1 MTVTKGFILVLFL
14 LLASLQVQVHGKV
27 AIKVSSGKSKG
38 KATKSNTLKT
48 TQKGFIVPKKLTFGF
63 MVKTFFMSMVDPTIG
78 TTPAEKEKAGEGKRK
93 LAGPR
98 RKLGG
103 IQTGGAADGLFTG
116 GPSVGMV
123 CGPNDCS

>member
-63 MVKTFFMSMVDPTIG
+63 MVKTFFMMIQHWVELVKPV
-78 TTPAEKEKAGEGKRK
+78 
-93 LAGPR
+93 GPHLKTKTLR
-98 RKLGG
+98 VNTK
-103 IQTGGAADGLFTG
+103 
-116 GPSVGMV
+116 SVQK
-123 CGPNDCS
+123 